1 MRGKLFRYVLVM
13 LAVTGALMIA
23 MRIYYQ
29 KSMTLFGESPDQTG
43 SYRRHY
49 LFVCGNN
56 SEMWQKIYDSA
67 SKACNE
73 KDAVLEWA
81 GQNAPISYSLTQC
94 MEIGIASHV
103 DGLIVC
109 PDGTKEMVEAI
120 GDASGAGIPV
130 VTLLKDASGS
140 DRISYVGVSSYQL
153 GELYGKQAAG
163 LLTEDSRR
171 VCLLTDLDD
180 EEVAANLIYA
190 QIVAALNESPYG
202 KNVTVSVQEIDAA
215 SDFEAEE
222 SIRNILVEDSRP
234 DILIC
239 TSPVQTECV
248 LNAMIDYNL
257 VSQVQ
262 IIGYYASDET
272 LSAIR
277 RQLIPVTMTIDPASA
292 GETAVK
298 ALDEYISYGNVS
310 DYFNLSLETVTSENL
325 LLYTSRRAEKKRTEE
340 ERA

>member
-43 SYRRHY
+43 SYSRHY

-202 KNVTVSVQEIDAA
+202 KNVKEGAKTREG
-215 SDFEAEE
+215 
-222 SIRNILVEDSRP
+222 SIED
-234 DILIC
+234 
-239 TSPVQTECV
+239 
-248 LNAMIDYNL
+248 
-257 VSQVQ
+257 
-262 IIGYYASDET
+262 
-272 LSAIR
+272 
-277 RQLIPVTMTIDPASA
+277 
-292 GETAVK
+292 
-298 ALDEYISYGNVS
+298 
-310 DYFNLSLETVTSENL
+310 
-325 LLYTSRRAEKKRTEE
+325 LY
-340 ERA
+340 

>member
-43 SYRRHY
+43 SYSRHY

-81 GQNAPISYSLTQC
+81 GQNAPVSYSLTQC

-120 GDASGAGIPV
+120 GAETGG
-130 VTLLKDASGS
+130 
-140 DRISYVGVSSYQL
+140 RVG
-153 GELYGKQAAG
+153 GH
-163 LLTEDSRR
+163 RR
-171 VCLLTDLDD
+171 RM
-180 EEVAANLIYA
+180 E
-190 QIVAALNESPYG
+190 G
-202 KNVTVSVQEIDAA
+202 
-215 SDFEAEE
+215 
-222 SIRNILVEDSRP
+222 
-234 DILIC
+234 
-239 TSPVQTECV
+239 
-248 LNAMIDYNL
+248 
-257 VSQVQ
+257 
-262 IIGYYASDET
+262 
-272 LSAIR
+272 
-277 RQLIPVTMTIDPASA
+277 
-292 GETAVK
+292 
-298 ALDEYISYGNVS
+298 
-310 DYFNLSLETVTSENL
+310 
-325 LLYTSRRAEKKRTEE
+325 
-340 ERA
+340 

>member
-1 MRGKLFRYVLVM
+1 M
-13 LAVTGALMIA
+13 
-23 MRIYYQ
+23 
-29 KSMTLFGESPDQTG
+29 
-43 SYRRHY
+43 
-49 LFVCGNN
+49 
-56 SEMWQKIYDSA
+56 
-67 SKACNE
+67 
-73 KDAVLEWA
+73 
-81 GQNAPISYSLTQC
+81 
-94 MEIGIASHV
+94 
-103 DGLIVC
+103 
-109 PDGTKEMVEAI
+109 
-120 GDASGAGIPV
+120 
-130 VTLLKDASGS
+130 TLLKDASGS

>member
-1 MRGKLFRYVLVM
+1 M
-13 LAVTGALMIA
+13 
-23 MRIYYQ
+23 
-29 KSMTLFGESPDQTG
+29 
-43 SYRRHY
+43 
-49 LFVCGNN
+49 
-56 SEMWQKIYDSA
+56 
-67 SKACNE
+67 
-73 KDAVLEWA
+73 
-81 GQNAPISYSLTQC
+81 
-94 MEIGIASHV
+94 
-103 DGLIVC
+103 
-109 PDGTKEMVEAI
+109 
-120 GDASGAGIPV
+120 
-130 VTLLKDASGS
+130 
-140 DRISYVGVSSYQL
+140 
-153 GELYGKQAAG
+153 
-163 LLTEDSRR
+163 
-171 VCLLTDLDD
+171 
-180 EEVAANLIYA
+180 AANLIYA

-340 ERA
+340 EKA